1 MAADLA
7 ADLVVM
13 VALGSDL
20 QRVACVCRAWSDALA
35 DLPRFIYDPRGRTP
49 MLDAARA
56 CARDYYARRM
66 TAPFIHLLRGMG
78 GMRERP
84 WAIKWR
90 LALRVP
96 NARGG
101 CEATCGG
108 FPIGRSTGCCGPC
121 FAGCRAQSLE
131 CPSGPSRSDSSR
143 RSITR

>member
-66 TAPFIHLLRGMG
+66 TAPFINLLRGMG
-78 GMRERP
+78 GMQDRP

-96 NARGG
+96 NAWRLRGHVRWLPHRPVNRMLR
-101 CEATCGG
+101 AVLCGL
-108 FPIGRSTGCCGPC
+108 PC
-121 FAGCRAQSLE
+121 AIPRMPERAKSK
-131 CPSGPSRSDSSR
+131 
-143 RSITR
+143 